1 MQAQFKIYND
11 KLAQKEK
18 TIQDNEVKIKE
29 GNETIEGIKIEIQNI
44 EKEKEAYGKKAALA
58 NSKYLQSLE

>member
-29 GNETIEGIKIEIQNI
+29 GNETIEGIKREIQNI